1 MSPNPDSFLQHLR
14 REGYHPRSNKHSDSI
29 AEAIVHDLKRHC
41 PNISRAFSTG
51 WLVYQLNSNLI
62 AGRAVWNVDLVIG
75 PPGLDTGT
83 LKPEKRTPS
92 NIEIAIEFKSVMTEH
107 RKAVKNRKRDLE
119 AHHDHVHRYNNL
131 TIAGGLFVI
140 NGSAKFKSPLRE
152 DITVHREPRRLIEHC
167 IQELRSVT
175 SRGSTDTVGLDAKA
189 AVVVNVDNLNRSQ
202 TRFLTTPPAPQLGDP
217 LHYDAFILTICQLYT
232 QRFEPRD

>member
-1 MSPNPDSFLQHLR
+1 
-14 REGYHPRSNKHSDSI
+14 
-29 AEAIVHDLKRHC
+29 
-41 PNISRAFSTG
+41 
-51 WLVYQLNSNLI
+51 
-62 AGRAVWNVDLVIG
+62 
-75 PPGLDTGT
+75 
-83 LKPEKRTPS
+83 
-92 NIEIAIEFKSVMTEH
+92 MTEH

-175 SRGSTDTVGLDAKA
+175 SRGSTDTWASTPRQ
-189 AVVVNVDNLNRSQ
+189 RS
-202 TRFLTTPPAPQLGDP
+202 
-217 LHYDAFILTICQLYT
+217 
-232 QRFEPRD
+232 